1 MKVPVKVWFDF
12 KHNDGQPKY
21 ETVGASGMDVRANE
35 ALMIRPGETKLIP
48 TGIFMAVPD
57 GYEVQVR
64 PRSGMSYK
72 TKFRIPNSPGTIDSD
87 YRGELCVISENIGN
101 DEIKIPLGERI
112 GQIVIKEVDQIVW
125 DVVISREALPSTER
139 GAGGFGST
147 GTK

>member
-1 MKVPVKVWFDF
+1 
-12 KHNDGQPKY
+12 
-21 ETVGASGMDVRANE
+21 
-35 ALMIRPGETKLIP
+35 
-48 TGIFMAVPD
+48 MAVPD